1 MGTLKKKPTNNE
13 IEINN
18 LPDKESEELAIRM
31 PTELEKKQMN
41 RDNFN
46 KKLEKIY
53 IKIIRTEEYHRWN
66 EKHCGRNE

>member
-18 LPDKESEELAIRM
+18 LPDKEFEELAIRM

-53 IKIIRTEEYHRWN
+53 IKIIRTEEYHR
-66 EKHCGRNE
+66 